1 MVAEDGRAE
10 GVGDLG
16 VFGGVGE
23 GGGDEGEEALGVG
36 GDGEPRRDVAEGDER
51 LDGSERPE
59 GAEGR
64 GRCLEVELDVEEGGA
79 GDCCGGPRDAGVR
92 GMRKAVKG

>member
-1 MVAEDGRAE
+1 MGVAEDGRAE

-36 GDGEPRRDVAEGDER
+36 VGETGSRGETAATTSQKATSDSTVPSVPREPKA
-51 LDGSERPE
+51 
-59 GAEGR
+59 
-64 GRCLEVELDVEEGGA
+64 
-79 GDCCGGPRDAGVR
+79 AGVALR
-92 GMRKAVKG
+92 RSWT